1 MAACINFDGH
11 FTFISDII
19 KHVTNKNT
27 HVCVCVWRGVDG
39 GGVIVPNQNNRH
51 TLAIHRLRS
60 GNALS
65 KLHETTSDQSNE
77 TAQFIKLH
85 SKANEIGT
93 EN

>member
-1 MAACINFDGH
+1 M
-11 FTFISDII
+11 
-19 KHVTNKNT
+19 
-27 HVCVCVWRGVDG
+27 DG
-39 GGVIVPNQNNRH
+39 GGVIVPNQNNRR

-65 KLHETTSDQSNE
+65 KLYETTSDQSNE

>member
-1 MAACINFDGH
+1 MGE
-11 FTFISDII
+11 
-19 KHVTNKNT
+19 
-27 HVCVCVWRGVDG
+27 

-77 TAQFIKLH
+77 TAQFIRLH
-85 SKANEIGT
+85 GKANEIGT